1 MRARLIGGALVV
13 ALVVGL
19 WWSTTREVDVAPS
32 AEVVD
37 AVASRPDRVAEAVAP
52 RPTSSTRRLAPAFV
66 APVVRA
72 EGLPLEP
79 SPVLGVADAAVP
91 APVAEVR
98 EVIEAVAEPK
108 DSGAPVTAD
117 QPKPVEASP
126 REDDARF
133 QVRWGDE
140 GQCGS
145 KRLAAMRA
153 ERESLLANFPTRSFG
168 EATIAF
174 DPRLDPR
181 VVALVAD
188 RLIAARA
195 ATAQWIDWLPNVP
208 PPATIVYFDTAQLQS
223 VACVSA
229 QTIGYFDGRL
239 HVSADASLSE
249 AMVGQTVI
257 HEYVH
262 FALNTL
268 SIPKPMWLH
277 EGLAMRVA
285 EETWFQDS
293 RLDFA
298 RWLREHRLPFD
309 AMVYA
314 FPHTA
319 DEKFALA
326 AYYQSARMVDFIQ
339 TQRGPTA
346 ARELVRL
353 LSTHAVTA
361 DDAFVRGAG
370 LTPSS
375 LEPYWKDFVQAR

>member
-1 MRARLIGGALVV
+1 MRTRLIGGALVL

-19 WWSTTREVDVAPS
+19 WWSTTREVDVAPIP
-32 AEVVD
+32 AEVVEP
-37 AVASRPDRVAEAVAP
+37 AVPQRQASYVRALE
-52 RPTSSTRRLAPAFV
+52 PAFV

-72 EGLPLEP
+72 ESLPLE
-79 SPVLGVADAAVP
+79 SAPVAVDAAVA
-91 APVAEVR
+91 APVAER
-98 EVIEAVAEPK
+98 ELIVDAGAVVAAPE
-108 DSGAPVTAD
+108 DAGAGVVTAE

-126 REDDARF
+126 REREDDARF

-145 KRLAAMRA
+145 KRRSAMRA
-153 ERESLLANFPTRSFG
+153 ERESLLASFPTRSFG

-174 DPRLDPR
+174 DPRLDAR
-181 VVALVAD
+181 VVALVAE
-188 RLIAARA
+188 RLVAARVV
-195 ATAQWIDWLPNVP
+195 TAEWIDWLPNVP

-229 QTIGYFDGRL
+229 QTVGYFDGRL

-249 AMVGQTVI
+249 TMIGQTVI

-326 AYYQSARMVDFIQ
+326 SYYQSARMVDFIQ
-339 TQRGPTA
+339 AQRGPTA

-361 DDAFVRGAG
+361 DDAFVRGSG
-370 LTPSS
+370 LTQSS
-375 LEPYWKDFVQAR
+375 LEPHWNDFVQAR

>member
-1 MRARLIGGALVV
+1 MRARFIGAALAVL
-13 ALVVGL
+13 LVVGL
-19 WWSTTREVDVAPS
+19 WWSTTRPGEVTPAPS
-32 AEVVD
+32 GVAEV
-37 AVASRPDRVAEAVAP
+37 AAP
-52 RPTSSTRRLAPAFV
+52 PPEPLLRATTPTFV

-72 EGLPLEP
+72 EALPLEVQP
-79 SPVLGVADAAVP
+79 SRVP
-91 APVAEVR
+91 AVVEPAAPPVPEGEFVVDAG
-98 EVIEAVAEPK
+98 AV
-108 DSGAPVTAD
+108 SGAPEDAQAGVIASEE
-117 QPKPVEASP
+117 PKRVEAGP
-126 REDDARF
+126 REREDDVRF
-133 QVRWGDE
+133 QVRWGDD

-145 KRLAAMRA
+145 KRRAAMHA
-153 ERESLLANFPTRSFG
+153 ERDSLLSSFPTRTFG

-174 DPRLDPR
+174 DPRVDSRL
-181 VVALVAD
+181 VALVAD
-188 RLIAARA
+188 RLVTARA

-208 PPATIVYFDTAQLQS
+208 PPPTIVYFDTAQLQS

-239 HVSADASLSE
+239 HLSADPSLSE
-249 AMVGQTVI
+249 VMVGQTVI

-346 ARELVRL
+346 VRELVRL
-353 LSTHAVTA
+353 LSTQAVTP

-375 LEPYWKDFVQAR
+375 LEPYWREFVQAR

>member
-1 MRARLIGGALVV
+1 MPERQPTAG
-13 ALVVGL
+13 
-19 WWSTTREVDVAPS
+19 
-32 AEVVD
+32 
-37 AVASRPDRVAEAVAP
+37 RVLP
-52 RPTSSTRRLAPAFV
+52 PAFV
-66 APVVRA
+66 APRVRA
-72 EGLPLEP
+72 EALPLEAAP
-79 SPVLGVADAAVP
+79 SQQATDVVAAVA
-91 APVAEVR
+91 APVGEPLAAGQPDGPSATPDDGGV
-98 EVIEAVAEPK
+98 VAEE
-108 DSGAPVTAD
+108 SA
-117 QPKPVEASP
+117 KPVEAQP
-126 REDDARF
+126 PEREDDARF

-145 KRLAAMRA
+145 KRRSAMRA
-153 ERESLLANFPTRSFG
+153 EREALLASFPTRAFG

-181 VVALVAD
+181 VVALVAE

-195 ATAQWIDWLPNVP
+195 ATAAWIDWLPNVP

-239 HVSADASLSE
+239 HISADASLSE
-249 AMVGQTVI
+249 VMIGQTVV

-268 SIPKPMWLH
+268 SIPRPMWLH

-285 EETWFQDS
+285 EETWFQDT

-326 AYYQSARMVDFIQ
+326 SYYQSARMVDFIQ
-339 TQRGPTA
+339 AQRGPNA
-346 ARELVRL
+346 VRELVRL
-353 LSTHAVTA
+353 LSTRAVTA

>member
-1 MRARLIGGALVV
+1 MRTRLIGGAFVL

-19 WWSTTREVDVAPS
+19 WWSTTREVDAPPDAAPS
-32 AEVVD
+32 VE
-37 AVASRPDRVAEAVAP
+37 AVVAEQSK
-52 RPTSSTRRLAPAFV
+52 RPARSSPPAFV
-66 APVVRA
+66 EPVIRA
-72 EGLPLEP
+72 EALPLE
-79 SPVLGVADAAVP
+79 STLAQGVFVDDAGV
-91 APVAEVR
+91 
-98 EVIEAVAEPK
+98 
-108 DSGAPVTAD
+108 APVTEPERVTDAGQAVSELED
-117 QPKPVEASP
+117 AGSHVALAEQPKPVEPAP
-126 REDDARF
+126 REREDDARF

-145 KRLAAMRA
+145 KRLSAIRA
-153 ERESLLANFPTRSFG
+153 ERESLLASFPTRTFG
-168 EATIAF
+168 EASIAF
-174 DPRLDPR
+174 DPRLDAR
-181 VVALVAD
+181 VVSLVAE
-188 RLIAARA
+188 RLVAARV

-229 QTIGYFDGRL
+229 QTVGYFDGRL
-239 HVSADASLSE
+239 HVSADAALSE
-249 AMVGQTVI
+249 AVIGQTVI

-326 AYYQSARMVDFIQ
+326 SYYQSARMVDFIQ
-339 TQRGPTA
+339 AQRGPTA

-375 LEPYWKDFVQAR
+375 LESYWKDFVQAR

>member
-1 MRARLIGGALVV
+1 MRARLIGGAVVLLLVI
-13 ALVVGL
+13 GL
-19 WWSTTREVDVAPS
+19 WWSTAGEVDVPAP
-32 AEVVD
+32 
-37 AVASRPDRVAEAVAP
+37 PPAEAVAP
-52 RPTSSTRRLAPAFV
+52 GAPERQPSAGRVLPPVFV
-66 APVVRA
+66 APIVRA
-72 EGLPLEP
+72 EALPHERAPHQHHP
-79 SPVLGVADAAVP
+79 SDVVAPVGDALAVGEADAATATP
-91 APVAEVR
+91 DDAGEVAE
-98 EVIEAVAEPK
+98 EP
-108 DSGAPVTAD
+108 A
-117 QPKPVEASP
+117 KPVEASP
-126 REDDARF
+126 REREDDARF

-140 GQCGS
+140 GLCGS
-145 KRLAAMRA
+145 KRRAAMRA
-153 ERESLLANFPTRSFG
+153 ERESLLASFPTRAFG

-174 DPRLDPR
+174 DPRLDAR
-181 VVALVAD
+181 VVALVAE

-195 ATAQWIDWLPNVP
+195 ATAAWIDWLPNVP
-208 PPATIVYFDTAQLQS
+208 PPATIVYFDTPQLQS

-239 HVSADASLSE
+239 HISADPSLSE

-285 EETWFQDS
+285 EETWFQDT

-326 AYYQSARMVDFIQ
+326 SYYQSARMVDFIQ
-339 TQRGPTA
+339 AQRGPNA
-346 ARELVRL
+346 VRELVRL

>member
-1 MRARLIGGALVV
+1 M
-13 ALVVGL
+13 
-19 WWSTTREVDVAPS
+19 
-32 AEVVD
+32 VD
-37 AVASRPDRVAEAVAP
+37 AGAAFAELEDAGSHVATV
-52 RPTSSTRRLAPAFV
+52 
-66 APVVRA
+66 
-72 EGLPLEP
+72 EP
-79 SPVLGVADAAVP
+79 
-91 APVAEVR
+91 
-98 EVIEAVAEPK
+98 
-108 DSGAPVTAD
+108 
-117 QPKPVEASP
+117 PVEAAP
-126 REDDARF
+126 REREDDARF

-145 KRLAAMRA
+145 KRLSAMRA
-153 ERESLLANFPTRSFG
+153 ERESLLSSFPTRAFG

-174 DPRLDPR
+174 DPRLDAR

-188 RLIAARA
+188 RLVTARA
-195 ATAQWIDWLPNVP
+195 VTAQWIDWLPNVP

-239 HVSADASLSE
+239 HISADASLSE
-249 AMVGQTVI
+249 TMVGQTVI

-339 TQRGPTA
+339 AQRGPTA